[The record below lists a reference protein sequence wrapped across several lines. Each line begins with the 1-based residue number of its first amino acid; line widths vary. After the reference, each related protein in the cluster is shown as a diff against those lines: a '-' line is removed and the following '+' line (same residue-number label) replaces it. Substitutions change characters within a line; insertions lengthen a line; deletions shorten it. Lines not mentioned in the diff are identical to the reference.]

1 MTLRNLII
9 SAVVMS
15 AMSAMAVDAHNARKT
30 RDHVTQQMQR
40 LTAAWQAEAE
50 VVRDLWQAR
59 DRCTSDAAYREY
71 RQ

>member
-15 AMSAMAVDAHNARKT
+15 TMSAMAVDAHNARQT
-30 RDHVTQQMQR
+30 RDHVMQQMQR
-40 LTAAWQAEAE
+40 LTAAVWQAQAE
-50 VVRDLWQAR
+50 QAR

>member
-9 SAVVMS
+9 TCMVMGV
-15 AMSAMAVDAHNARKT
+15 MCAMAVDAHNARQT

-40 LTAAWQAEAE
+40 LTAAVWQAQVE
-50 VVRDLWQAR
+50 QAR
-59 DRCTSDAAYREY
+59 DRCTSDAAYREH